1 MTFME
6 RWFDEVWNKGR
17 ESAIDEMAEPN
28 AIAHGLGEDGGDI
41 VGLENFKVFFRMF
54 QAALTDIQVKVED
67 VVTEGDRTVA
77 RVKVSAKHTGESL
90 GIPAKGNTV
99 EFSGVSIARL
109 KDGKI
114 IEAWNHFDFPTMYKQ
129 MA

>member
-6 RWFDEVWNKGR
+6 RWFEEVWNKGR

-28 AIAHGLGEDGGDI
+28 AIAHGLGEDGGDV
-41 VGLENFKVFFRMF
+41 VGLENFKLFFRRF
-54 QAALTDIQVKVED
+54 QAALSDIHVKVED

-77 RVKVSAKHTGESL
+77 RVKVTAKHTGESL
-90 GIPAKGNTV
+90 GIPAKGNKV

-109 KDGKI
+109 KDGRI
-114 IEAWNHFDFPTMYKQ
+114 AEAWNHFDFPTMYKQ

>member
-6 RWFDEVWNKGR
+6 RWYEEVWNKGR

-28 AIAHGLGEDGGDI
+28 AVAHGLGENGGDV
-41 VGLENFKVFFRMF
+41 VGLENFKLFFRTF
-54 QAALTDIQVKVED
+54 QSALSDIRVVVED
-67 VVTEGDRTVA
+67 TITEGDRSVA
-77 RVKVSAKHTGESL
+77 RVKVTAKHTGESL
-90 GIPAKGNTV
+90 GIPAKGNAV

-114 IEAWNHFDFPTMYKQ
+114 AEAWNYFDFPTMYKQ
-129 MA
+129 MV